1 MKDLLNIEFL
11 HAFAKIAQNK
21 EVKKTAE
28 ELFKSPST
36 ISMQIK
42 KLEKQLN
49 CDLFKRTTNGLELT
63 ESGLKILPYAKNM
76 LELNNKIYLVL
87 DEDQLQGILKIGL
100 PTDYTSMFLESY
112 MPKLKKKLPKV
123 KFEIFCSR
131 SRILRKRIANN
142 SLDFAFVAGERNN
155 NDEMTLWTENLQW
168 VCGKNFI
175 LEHYKTLPIA
185 VFSDDCLVRDL
196 TIQSIKNSKLKFKEV
211 ISSPV
216 LDNIAICIKNN
227 YAISLL
233 PEFYLNN
240 NDFNLIPNDVIPT
253 NETLSINLIYSD
265 TMDIF
270 RKKQI
275 NQILKEIKI
284 DDYLIKK

>member
-11 HAFAKIAQNK
+11 HAFVKIAQNK

-63 ESGLKILPYAKNM
+63 ESGQKILPYAKNM

-100 PTDYTSMFLESY
+100 PTDYTSMFLENY

-155 NDEMTLWTENLQW
+155 NDELTLWTENLQW

-185 VFSDDCLVRDL
+185 VFNDDCLVRDL

-265 TMDIF
+265 TMDVF